1 MVAQFDPNTIDFE
14 NLSGKQRQTL
24 DYLRGLA
31 NRRPGAIGTSGLT
44 GGEINAA
51 GDIVEEAP
59 TMMDTGYGPKEF
71 NPQQRYEQ
79 RYQMRSGIVD
89 EEGNKPFTD
98 LQQSTAMGNLQES
111 ARESMPYTPSYSPD
125 FMGGDGGDRAG
136 GGYGGPGTLGSQ
148 IAQEMTPS
156 TMALDMLSPIGTS
169 ALGYGALGGV
179 FGGLPGALQ
188 GAGFGLKSVL
198 TSPATMLG
206 ILDKA
211 IGAAYGQHQLGKS
224 LDALDLDREA
234 IEQAQMS
241 MEAFDP
247 ANLSQKQKM
256 AREDMMAFDPTQRMS
271 TRMLGGL
278 ASMLGLTDDTA
289 GEGRTRDQAM
299 DAGELS
305 AAMDAENVADR
316 FSNPALSSLE
326 AYLGP
331 STYGAM
337 QAFGMDRAPGGMFTG
352 LSSTDVR
359 ELSSDE
365 LQDLMGRTGH
375 SVMSPTPMTDA
386 QSLSDLIGRMLGGGS
401 EPGDGGFGG
410 NVGSADGFGALG
422 EAANQATA
430 AAALGY
436 GDSWGIGSGYGGL
449 GGIGNM
455 GPGSGNGG
463 GGGGSGSG
471 GGSGD
476 GRGQGGDRGGGR
488 SDGGGGYR

>member
-1 MVAQFDPNTIDFE
+1 MVAQFDPNELDFE
-14 NLSGKQRQTL
+14 NLTGRERQTL
-24 DYLRGLA
+24 DYLRGVA
-31 NRRPGAIGTSGLT
+31 NRGPRAIGTSGLT
-44 GGEINAA
+44 GEDVSTAGEII
-51 GDIVEEAP
+51 GEAP
-59 TMMDTGYGPKEF
+59 TMMETGYGPKEF
-71 NPQQRYEQ
+71 NPQQRYTQ
-79 RYQMRSGIVD
+79 RYQMRSGVGD
-89 EEGNKPFTD
+89 EGNQPFED
-98 LQQSTAMGNLQES
+98 LQQSIALGNMQD
-111 ARESMPYTPSYSPD
+111 SMPYQPNYSPD
-125 FMGGDGGDRAG
+125 FMGGNGGDQAG
-136 GGYGGPGTLGSQ
+136 GDYGGPGTLGSQ

-156 TMALDMLSPIGTS
+156 TMALDMMSPIGTS

-188 GAGFGLKSVL
+188 GVGYGLKSAL

-211 IGAAYGQHQLGKS
+211 AGAAYGQHQLGKS
-224 LDALDLDREA
+224 LDALGLDREA

-247 ANLSQKQKM
+247 ANLSQKKKM

-401 EPGDGGFGG
+401 GSEGSGFGG
-410 NVGSADGFGALG
+410 NVGSTDGFGALG